1 MYLIKGVKMLEFKK
15 TKRKPSFV
23 DMAKVNAKMA
33 KELLKNGVDGKKVS
47 FSQEDK
53 EKILNAKDGEVVG
66 FIATDGESFWFINY
80 KYALNNYEIE

>member
-1 MYLIKGVKMLEFKK
+1 MLKFTK

-23 DMAKVNAKMA
+23 DMAKVNGKVAR
-33 KELLKNGVDGKKVS
+33 EILENGIDGKKVS

-53 EKILNAKDGEVVG
+53 EKVLKAKDDEIVG

-80 KYALNNYEIE
+80 KYAKNNYELD